1 MGLKGVGTNNARM
14 WRNLQVLKDFKDNL
28 TQIASDVLDTQD
40 ELATQSQEDSDG
52 EQDGPRRHSSDYNN
66 EGADLKAE
74 VGSPNFSIL
83 L

>member
-1 MGLKGVGTNNARM
+1 M
-14 WRNLQVLKDFKDNL
+14 LKDFKDNL

-52 EQDGPRRHSSDYNN
+52 EQNGPRRHSSDYNN

-74 VGSPNFSIL
+74 VGNPNFSIL

>member
-1 MGLKGVGTNNARM
+1 M

-52 EQDGPRRHSSDYNN
+52 EQYGPQLHSSDYNN

-74 VGSPNFSIL
+74 VGNPNFSIL